1 MILNEEHN
9 EQNQQAWLYRVA
21 RERQDLSV
29 SVKETLEDASSGEL
43 GWSEDDEHGM
53 TNFTQS
59 VHEPSLVLPRLRLQ
73 SRVIEAIHTEEEA
86 FADASSYTVV
96 SSGEV
101 EERKL
106 NTAAQN
112 TNILMRFAQRLTS
125 SFVAFNGSVPAAE
138 TPSLVSTD
146 SDFTQPVAMGM
157 KASALASIADVE
169 VCTASTTTGSIP
181 KESKKV
187 PTPLKEPHGRQ
198 RLAGRT
204 TRIRLEVVP
213 NPAAQKNKAARTPNS
228 IDGDKVAEEKGQK
241 AFAEREDNNT
251 TGMHLPVLSPRREE
265 AGSTSV
271 HLPTVGTKKGA
282 PSTRSHPLCVPVA
295 EKETPRF
302 ETFNGTLKRA
312 TQGSLSGTGFFECGQ
327 RDATVANPHVTAASV
342 VMVTLTSNP
351 GPVVVQYI
359 SLQPQ
364 VGFTVHLTAPTSM
377 NTSFNYIVL
386 LGELF

>member
-9 EQNQQAWLYRVA
+9 EQNQQAWLSRVA
-21 RERQDLSV
+21 RERQGLSV
-29 SVKETLEDASSGEL
+29 SVEETLGDASSGES

-53 TNFTQS
+53 TNFTRS

-73 SRVIEAIHTEEEA
+73 SRAIEAIHTEEDA

-106 NTAAQN
+106 DTATQN

-125 SFVAFNGSVPAAE
+125 SFVAFNGPVPAAE
-138 TPSLVSTD
+138 APSLVSTH
-146 SDFTQPVAMGM
+146 SDCTQPVAMGA

-169 VCTASTTTGSIP
+169 VCTASTTGSIP
-181 KESKKV
+181 KEAKKS
-187 PTPLKEPHGRQ
+187 PTPLKEPQGRQ

-213 NPAAQKNKAARTPNS
+213 NPAAQKNKAARATNGRGS
-228 IDGDKVAEEKGQK
+228 DKVADQKGQR
-241 AFAEREDNNT
+241 AFVEREDGNT

-271 HLPTVGTKKGA
+271 HLPTVGTKKGE
-282 PSTRSHPLCVPVA
+282 PSTSNQPLCVSVA
-295 EKETPRF
+295 EKETPHL
-302 ETFNGTLKRA
+302 GTCDRVMKRA
-312 TQGSLSGTGFFECGQ
+312 TQGSLSGTDFFECGQ
-327 RDATVANPHVTAASV
+327 RDATVANPHITASSV

-377 NTSFNYIVL
+377 RTSFNYIVL